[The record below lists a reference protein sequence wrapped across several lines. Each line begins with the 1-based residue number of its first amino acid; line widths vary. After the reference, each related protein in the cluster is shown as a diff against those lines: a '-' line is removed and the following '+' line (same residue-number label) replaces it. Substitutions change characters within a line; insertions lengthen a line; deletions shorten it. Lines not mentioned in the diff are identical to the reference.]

1 MRSAGARFT
10 GVGSVA
16 ISTAKNDLMKRFLD
30 WLEIPI
36 HAFLWVGLV
45 GGTLMML
52 HVTADVAG
60 RTIFNHPIE
69 GTTEIVSA
77 YYMVA
82 VAYLPW
88 AWIARHDRHI
98 HVDMFTIRMSPRP
111 KFWLEIAVKI
121 VTLLYVSLFTWRT
134 TLRAISQTRAGEV
147 WIAGTNYLP
156 VWPSRWVLPIAGAL
170 MVVYLVARVTSDVAA
185 RSNIDGLEGK

>member
-1 MRSAGARFT
+1 
-10 GVGSVA
+10 
-16 ISTAKNDLMKRFLD
+16 MKRFLD

-45 GGTLMML
+45 GGILMML

-111 KFWLEIAVKI
+111 KFWLEIAVKV
-121 VTLLYVSLFTWRT
+121 VTLLYVGLFTWRT
-134 TLRAISQTRAGEV
+134 TLRAISQTRAGEDCRNQLHSGL
-147 WIAGTNYLP
+147 AEPLGPSDRRGTHGRLP
-156 VWPSRWVLPIAGAL
+156 RR
-170 MVVYLVARVTSDVAA
+170 ARDFRRSDQVQ
-185 RSNIDGLEGK
+185 D